1 MTASPSSE
9 DVRDG
14 KSRGVP
20 YCLKVIP
27 TFVQPLVTHTHPHT
41 HTVNETENKL
51 TTSINAK
58 RWTSCNMATPP
69 PHQNPW
75 ILNDSRV
82 VIVE

>member
-14 KSRGVP
+14 KSRGVL

-27 TFVQPLVTHTHPHT
+27 TFVQPLVLTHPLN
-41 HTVNETENKL
+41 TVNETENKL

-58 RWTSCNMATPP
+58 RWTSCNIATPP
-69 PHQNPW
+69 PQT
-75 ILNDSRV
+75 LRFFGF
-82 VIVE
+82 